1 MDKTW
6 TLTIFILCPT
16 SIQLTTQKT
25 SGFFFCMEHWF
36 KIGVGWG
43 GGTSWDNLRPKI
55 QTLVAHI
62 LLLIIDVMLCKCKI
76 TITSVGKLLAVITVK
91 YI

>member
-1 MDKTW
+1 MD
-6 TLTIFILCPT
+6 FNYFH
-16 SIQLTTQKT
+16 SMSHFYTTDNAKNIRV
-25 SGFFFCMEHWF
+25 FFCMEHWF
-36 KIGVGWG
+36 KIGGGWGWG

>member
-1 MDKTW
+1 MD
-6 TLTIFILCPT
+6 FNYFH
-16 SIQLTTQKT
+16 SMSHFYTTDNAKNIR
-25 SGFFFCMEHWF
+25 FFFCMEHWF
-36 KIGVGWG
+36 KIGGLGGWG